1 LGGVAEWQSGTVL
14 KARVR
19 LRGILTFI
27 DGYEQELTP
36 DKYRRLNGLVFQAI
50 TSIHKIVKSLDGT
63 GPDMWDVVLDQL
75 SIW

>member
-1 LGGVAEWQSGTVL
+1 LGGVAESQSGTAL
-14 KARVR
+14 KAWVR
-19 LRGILTFI
+19 LRGIVTFI

>member
-1 LGGVAEWQSGTVL
+1 LGGVAESQSGTVL
-14 KARVR
+14 KAWVR
-19 LRGILTFI
+19 LRGIVTFI

-63 GPDMWDVVLDQL
+63 RPDMWDVVLDQL